1 VVLGFFNEVIDRLPA
16 PAGVVDL
23 RDPVSRK
30 LLGDGAA
37 S

>member
-1 VVLGFFNEVIDRLPA
+1 LPA
-16 PAGVVDL
+16 AAGVVDL
-23 RDPVSRK
+23 RDAVSRK